1 MACQSPRWPALGL
14 LLILSSAGSA
24 QTALG
29 EQELRVKLLVPL
41 STETNKRGDKITA
54 QVVYPEE
61 FRGDIVEGVVQE
73 SKSSGKLKGKSVLNF
88 TFYTLHHRGRPIPID
103 ARVLSVANSRGEAD
117 VDEEGVMVKKKSNV
131 GKVVATT
138 AIGAALGA
146 IFGGGKGAAI
156 GAGAG
161 AAASLILIQV
171 AAKAPKI
178 SFAPGSEFVLSVR
191 ERQLR

>member
-1 MACQSPRWPALGL
+1 MACYYTRWAALSL
-14 LLILSSAGSA
+14 FLILASAGTA
-24 QTALG
+24 QTPSG
-29 EQELRVKLLVPL
+29 EREFRVKLLVPL

-73 SKSSGKLKGKSVLNF
+73 SKSSGKLKGTSVLNF
-88 TFYTLHHRGRPIPID
+88 TFHTLHHGGRPMPID
-103 ARVLSVANSRGEAD
+103 ARVVSVANSRGEAD

-146 IFGGGKGAAI
+146 IIGGGKGAAI

-178 SFAPGSEFVLSVR
+178 SFAPGSEFALSVR
-191 ERQLR
+191 ERQPR